1 MKTNVLDIA
10 KKTIGRTGLVLKKHS
25 PKIMIV
31 AGTVGTVTAAVMACK
46 ATLKATEVLAKTKV
60 DIDSIHE
67 ALEVGGE
74 EYTESMYK
82 KDLSDTYIRTGVEI
96 VKIYGP
102 SVALGALSLGT
113 VFASNNILRKRNAS
127 LTAAYAT
134 VDGAFKRYR
143 KNVVEQYG
151 EEVDK
156 NLRHGIKKQEI
167 EVTETDAKGKEKTVK
182 KSVNVIG
189 EDPTTYS
196 DYARFFDEGCA
207 EWDKSPEYNLTFLKA
222 QQNYAN
228 DRLRAEGF
236 LFLND
241 VYRMLGIPPTKA
253 GQVVGWIYDSEN
265 PCGDNYVDFGIY
277 NGYHEANRNFV
288 NGYEEVILLDFNV
301 DGDIL
306 DKI

>member
-10 KKTIGRTGLVLKKHS
+10 KKTIDRTGLVLKKHS

-31 AGTVGTVTAAVMACK
+31 AGTVGTLTAAVMACK
-46 ATLKATEVLAKTKV
+46 ATLKATEVLEKTKV
-60 DIDSIHE
+60 DIDTIHE
-67 ALEVGGE
+67 AREVGGE

-82 KDLSDTYIRTGVEI
+82 KNLSNTYIRTGVEI

-102 SVALGALSLGT
+102 SVALGVLSLGT

-167 EVTETDAKGKEKTVK
+167 EVTETDDKGKEKTVK

-189 EDPTTYS
+189 DDPTKYS

-207 EWDKSPEYNLTFLKA
+207 EWDKSPEYNLTFLKS

-241 VYRMLGIPPTKA
+241 VYKMLGIRLTKA
-253 GQVVGWIYDSEN
+253 GQAVGWIYDSEN

-301 DGDIL
+301 DGNIL